1 MLGSRARDQG
11 GPDRN
16 VRPRGAETEDP
27 FDLMTPEFALS
38 LSIDAIVLLIRGD
51 GGWHHVGS
59 LSPEVTD
66 LDAEMARLR
75 DRAEALCSAPPLRCK
90 LVLPD
95 AQIRYLTLETG
106 VMARA
111 DRLTAARKALEGA
124 TPYPVSALAFDVSA
138 DGPLT
143 HVAAVARETLD
154 EAESFAA
161 EHGFGPLAFV
171 ASPTAHPFVGEPFFG
186 SSRAG
191 RGLDLKGEAQ
201 AVVDLGPMP
210 QTAPET
216 DQPVP
221 ASSEAVDVAQAHP
234 APLETNTAPEVPP
247 ASAPEPESVP
257 EQGPA
262 AISDA
267 EQVADQQSKT
277 EAPQMPAPAS
287 GADPLPDAIATPE
300 PGSRENLP
308 SAPPPLTEPAVQT
321 ATEPPQS
328 DAEAI
333 PASESPEEEAVGFS
347 SRRKPG
353 QSDPISARRESPVQD
368 HAPRLLLSVP
378 SPRGATGQ
386 GGTERAASGAALPA
400 APTLSIPVPLLAHT
414 TSAPPKAA
422 QDRPTAQRVAGPP
435 AGDISNM
442 PQARPLRSRPA
453 RIGLLAAGFAL
464 ASALGAYAVVQHL
477 PELWSDL
484 KRADLVGAEDPVAT
498 PILARAE
505 GPTVPADFVSPASDV
520 TASAVPGDKAAN
532 SFALPG
538 DGLSG
543 TDAAVLDALAAP
555 ETLTVVDETQPVA
568 GQDLVIASLPA
579 PRSLANDDP
588 DLPLIDEDQ
597 PEVLDPEALADGVS
611 PEDPQDTAAH
621 PDTGT
626 DLLSNP
632 AAQVSA
638 LEEAAHYAATGIW
651 QRVPEITGTPAL
663 IDLEDVYVASI
674 DRTDLSQDA
683 VALPAQ
689 TDLET
694 DQPFGAISSPT
705 AAGRQFDLDER
716 GLVKA
721 SRDGTLNPDGILIYS
736 GRPVKTPPKTPQR
749 PSAADLAATETRERL
764 AWLSAVRPRTRPGD
778 LVAQTE
784 RVQLGGV
791 VRSEPLSKRP
801 RTRPESLK
809 TEEQESQPATAQA
822 VAVAS
827 KPRARPTNFAN
838 IVDRAQRTTAPA
850 QTETAAPT
858 RTAAVAPAAEAPVS
872 VSPSIP
878 SSASVARQATMERA
892 INLRHINLI
901 GVYGKPSDRRAL
913 VRLPSGRYVKV
924 KVGDKI
930 DGGRIVAIGDSQL
943 QYQKG
948 GRNTTLTLP
957 NG

>member
-1 MLGSRARDQG
+1 MLGSLARDQG
-11 GPDRN
+11 GQDRN

-59 LSPEVTD
+59 VSPEVAD

-95 AQIRYLTLETG
+95 AQIRYLSLETG

-138 DGPLT
+138 EGPLT

-154 EAESFAA
+154 EAESFAV

-171 ASPTAHPFVGEPFFG
+171 ASPAAHPFVGEPFFG
-186 SSRAG
+186 PSRVG

-201 AVVDLGPMP
+201 AVIDLGPMP
-210 QTAPET
+210 QTAPESAQT
-216 DQPVP
+216 VP
-221 ASSEAVDVAQAHP
+221 ASSEAVDLGQAH
-234 APLETNTAPEVPP
+234 LEPPETKAALEIPP
-247 ASAPEPESVP
+247 ASAPEPEHGS
-257 EQGPA
+257 A
-262 AISDA
+262 AMSDA
-267 EQVADQQSKT
+267 EQEADLQAPT
-277 EAPQMPAPAS
+277 EGTRAPAPVS
-287 GADPLPDAIATPE
+287 GTDPLPDATSTPGH
-300 PGSRENLP
+300 GSRQALP
-308 SAPPPLTEPAVQT
+308 SAPPPLTEPAART
-321 ATEPPQS
+321 ATAAQQG

-333 PASESPEEEAVGFS
+333 PATSEASDEAAVGFS

-353 QSDPISARRESPVQD
+353 QNDPISAQRESPVQD

-378 SPRGATGQ
+378 SSRGATAPVS
-386 GGTERAASGAALPA
+386 TERTASRAALPA
-400 APTLSIPVPLLAHT
+400 APNLSIPVPLLAHT

-505 GPTVPADFVSPASDV
+505 GPTIPADFVSPASEV
-520 TASAVPGDKAAN
+520 TPSAVPADKAAS

-597 PEVLDPEALADGVS
+597 PEILDPEALADGVS
-611 PEDPQDTAAH
+611 PEDPQDTVAH
-621 PDTGT
+621 PDAGA
-626 DLLSNP
+626 DLLSAP

-694 DQPFGAISSPT
+694 DLPFGAISSPT

-736 GRPVKTPPKTPQR
+736 GRPIKTPPKTPQR
-749 PSAADLAATETRERL
+749 PSAADLAATEAKERL

-778 LVAQTE
+778 LVAQSE

-858 RTAAVAPAAEAPVS
+858 RTAAVATAAEAPVS